1 MDIQTFE
8 RVLRNPKASKEAV
21 SGVCGRII
29 RGRVPGD
36 FETMTDDPS
45 RKLVML
51 MGADGLAKLPGL
63 SGYEMLVEIGYE
75 ASYIERKV
83 TEGNQFKL
91 VVFPEGGPAKLAT
104 WGNVIAVV
112 SSVYPDIASKLQR
125 NAKELASVSFDE
137 IERRAG
143 FDFSEVDKA
152 GPADPRYM
160 THERFAAR
168 SGTLVDVRA
177 FLYFTVHL
185 RELFTGDGYTK
196 TTDGRRG
203 MMEYI
208 APNARLSDLGEHA
221 LITLTVTLPRLP
233 VSHTG
238 GAMTTRQQLQTP
250 SFFDGGNASHWSY
263 RPDLT
268 HLFDESQAWKGRY
281 GVKPSALD
289 RFKLHL
295 LLIDVQKDFCY
306 PEGTLYVGGR
316 NGKGAIED
324 NVRIAEFIYRELPRI
339 SEITTTF
346 DTHFAYQIFF
356 PWFWVDRDGKPLSQ
370 HTMIR
375 IHDNGRRL
383 VNILPDGTVLKDDV
397 KPNPAITNWVCEG
410 NYTWLEKQA
419 FFYCQELAKGGKYT
433 LYLWPPHCILG
444 SDGHALS
451 GVVHEARQFH
461 SFVRGNQSWGEV
473 KGTHP
478 LTENYSVLSPEVLMR
493 WDGKPLAQKNAR
505 FIKTLLSEG
514 AVVIAGQAASH
525 CVRSSIDDLLG
536 EILAKDPE
544 LAKKVYIMQ
553 DCMSSVVVPDG
564 KGGFIADF
572 TPQAEEALAKFQ
584 AAGMHVVDST
594 TPVESW
600 PEIKKLAA

>member
-1 MDIQTFE
+1 
-8 RVLRNPKASKEAV
+8 
-21 SGVCGRII
+21 
-29 RGRVPGD
+29 
-36 FETMTDDPS
+36 
-45 RKLVML
+45 
-51 MGADGLAKLPGL
+51 
-63 SGYEMLVEIGYE
+63 
-75 ASYIERKV
+75 
-83 TEGNQFKL
+83 
-91 VVFPEGGPAKLAT
+91 
-104 WGNVIAVV
+104 
-112 SSVYPDIASKLQR
+112 
-125 NAKELASVSFDE
+125 
-137 IERRAG
+137 
-143 FDFSEVDKA
+143 
-152 GPADPRYM
+152 
-160 THERFAAR
+160 
-168 SGTLVDVRA
+168 
-177 FLYFTVHL
+177 
-185 RELFTGDGYTK
+185 
-196 TTDGRRG
+196 
-203 MMEYI
+203 
-208 APNARLSDLGEHA
+208 
-221 LITLTVTLPRLP
+221 
-233 VSHTG
+233 
-238 GAMTTRQQLQTP
+238 MTTRQQLQVP
-250 SFFDGGNASHWSY
+250 SFFDGQNAGKWVY

-281 GVKPSALD
+281 GVKPSAID
-289 RFKLHL
+289 RFRLHL

-316 NGKGAIED
+316 SGKGAIED
-324 NVRIAEFIYRELPRI
+324 NVRISEFIYRELPKI

-356 PWFWVDRDGKPLSQ
+356 PWFWVDRDGKSLSQ

-397 KPNPAITNWVCEG
+397 KPNPAIASWVCEG

-564 KGGFIADF
+564 KGGYIADF
-572 TPQAEEALAKFQ
+572 TPQAEESLAKFQ
-584 AAGMHVVDST
+584 AAGMYVVDST
-594 TPVESW
+594 DPVESW
-600 PEIKKLAA
+600 PELKKLAA